1 MAEYTY
7 TEVNPTLIA
16 NTTML
21 KRLVDGVEK
30 NYLIEPIDG
39 YVLHDAGMDTY
50 LEYDEE
56 GNPIGDPILGYR
68 TSRASVPIT
77 YDFTANPRQFYAVPE
92 TDVPADQIFGGVTQP
107 EPEVM

>member
-39 YVLHDAGMDTY
+39 YVLHDSNYDTPV
-50 LEYDEE
+50 LDEE
-56 GNPIGDPILGYR
+56 GNPTDEVEPGYR